1 MFTINQKRIDGMG
14 FNYFAKAV
22 AGSQPTAN
30 VYPFF
35 PLSEHGFICNL
46 PSSGGPNEHSLC
58 PETYYE
64 MQISLELLRTR
75 NGKV

>member
-1 MFTINQKRIDGMG
+1 MFTINQKRIDGMD
-14 FNYFAKAV
+14 FNYFAKAAV
-22 AGSQPTAN
+22 GSQPTAN

-35 PLSEHGFICNL
+35 PLLEHGFICNL
-46 PSSGGPNEHSLC
+46 PSSGGLNILC
-58 PETYYE
+58 PESYYE